1 MLDTIMGK
9 KKSFNKTENSE
20 ELTTPIQEESS
31 NIGEKVG
38 INSNMPIEDLLAP
51 IDMEVDFNHLE
62 MGGYFFRTLFVS
74 GYPRFVGPNWLSPI
88 INFEHSLGLALS
100 TTQLSQKRYL
110 KN

>member
-9 KKSFNKTENSE
+9 KKSLNKTENSE

-62 MGGYFFRTLFVS
+62 MGDIS
-74 GYPRFVGPNWLSPI
+74 S
-88 INFEHSLGLALS
+88 EHSL
-100 TTQLSQKRYL
+100 
-110 KN
+110 